1 MSLNNSIIS
10 FEEMDIDQAFN
21 NNFNWEKDHLEQD
34 DAVSYE
40 SHNQVC
46 CLNQKTKINEEC
58 CANLENKKTKYNTIV
73 TGQTK
78 PIEEKNEKITKLF
91 NISNIN
97 DQPSKFLEK
106 KRGRKTKDFAGNG
119 KKGHDKND
127 QDNIMRKIK
136 TNIFDLSAKKLNESI
151 GDNESKFY
159 KIDKRVSENLKKSYN
174 IKLMN
179 STIKDIYIRNKISRK
194 FKKLENKYANVE
206 LINKIYEEKTKVETI
221 KILDKKLIEFIK
233 EIRENELE
241 KFLTIIENKEKR
253 SNCINIKDY
262 MESLTNLLM
271 GYEEWF
277 NSKTGR
283 ERESKNKK

>member
-1 MSLNNSIIS
+1 
-10 FEEMDIDQAFN
+10 
-21 NNFNWEKDHLEQD
+21 
-34 DAVSYE
+34 
-40 SHNQVC
+40 
-46 CLNQKTKINEEC
+46 
-58 CANLENKKTKYNTIV
+58 
-73 TGQTK
+73 
-78 PIEEKNEKITKLF
+78 
-91 NISNIN
+91 
-97 DQPSKFLEK
+97 
-106 KRGRKTKDFAGNG
+106 
-119 KKGHDKND
+119 
-127 QDNIMRKIK
+127 MRKIK

-253 SNCINIKDY
+253 SNSINIKDY
-262 MESLTNLLM
+262 MESLKNLLM

>member
-1 MSLNNSIIS
+1 
-10 FEEMDIDQAFN
+10 MDIIGNNQDCDQAFN

-40 SHNQVC
+40 SHNQDC

-97 DQPSKFLEK
+97 DQPSKYLEK

-174 IKLMN
+174 IKLMD
-179 STIKDIYIRNKISRK
+179 STIKDIYIENNISRK

-221 KILDKKLIEFIK
+221 KILDKKLIDFIK

-262 MESLTNLLM
+262 MESLKNLLM

>member
-1 MSLNNSIIS
+1 
-10 FEEMDIDQAFN
+10 MDIIGNNQDCDQAFN
-21 NNFNWEKDHLEQD
+21 NNFNWEKDNLEKD
-34 DAVSYE
+34 DAVSYD
-40 SHNQVC
+40 SHNQDC
-46 CLNQKTKINEEC
+46 CLNRKTNINEEC

-253 SNCINIKDY
+253 SNSINIKDY
-262 MESLTNLLM
+262 MESLKNLFM